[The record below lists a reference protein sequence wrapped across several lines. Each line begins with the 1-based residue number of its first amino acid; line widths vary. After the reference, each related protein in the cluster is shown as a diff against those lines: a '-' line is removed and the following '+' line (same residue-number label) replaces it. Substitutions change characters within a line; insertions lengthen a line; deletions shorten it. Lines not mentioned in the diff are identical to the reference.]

1 MVTEPTKGQ
10 FHFGQEIENWQRG
23 STVRRVLQIGWM
35 IVRGIAE
42 LAIMVYVLS
51 AISEP
56 NINLIVA
63 VLGIIYATVRSAAL
77 YLRLTISGLAWASD
91 RQFLEHKRVWA
102 DPTANIDIE
111 IAGTDASRSRM
122 LVNFYI
128 GELSRSM
135 LK

>member
-1 MVTEPTKGQ
+1 M
-10 FHFGQEIENWQRG
+10 
-23 STVRRVLQIGWM
+23 RRVLQIGWM